1 MEKAAGNIDK
11 ALIGEVLK
19 EIVDDIRNGGMSA
32 RTRIGLMS
40 VGSEHIKGNDSGQSE
55 LVNGALKAMRQ
66 DRSIHVVMLGP
77 RKIEADQSI
86 DWIETEDCEADITA
100 AMNEAIESGKIEGAV
115 ALHYP
120 FPLGTATIGRIQ
132 TPAKGE
138 QMLVASTTGT
148 TSTERVEAMVKNTVC
163 AIAVAKAL
171 GIQQPT
177 VGVLNLD
184 GASSVTRILN
194 KLNDAG
200 YEINFGESMRKDG
213 GSLLRGNDLLT
224 GGVDV
229 CVTDTLTGNVLMK
242 LFSSWNSGGVYETTG
257 LGYGPSVGDGWSK
270 IISIISRASG
280 APVIANAL
288 SYTAEVARG
297 KLPELVR
304 LEFEKAKKAG
314 LLELMASTQ
323 PAASAVEATPPPPEP
338 TDEEIH
344 GVDVLSIDDATQT
357 LWSQNIYAEASMGCT
372 GPVVKVPGRLLEKAR
387 EVLASAGYL

>member
-1 MEKAAGNIDK
+1 MEKIAENIDK
-11 ALIGEVLK
+11 ALIGDVLK
-19 EIVDDIRNGGMSA
+19 EIVEDIRNGGIGS
-32 RTRIGLMS
+32 RTRVGLMS
-40 VGSEHIKGNDSGQSE
+40 VGSEHIKGDDSGQSE

-66 DRSIHVVMLGP
+66 DRSIQVVMIGP
-77 RKIEADQSI
+77 RRIETDQPI

-100 AMNEAIESGKIEGAV
+100 AMNEAIESGNIEGAV

-148 TSTERVEAMVKNTVC
+148 TSTERVEAMVKNTIC

-171 GIQQPT
+171 GISQPT

-184 GASSVTRILN
+184 GASSVNRILN
-194 KLNDAG
+194 KLKDAG
-200 YEINFGESMRKDG
+200 YEIRFGESMRKDG
-213 GSLLRGNDLLT
+213 GALLRGNDLLT
-224 GGVDV
+224 GGVDI

-242 LFSSWNSGGVYETTG
+242 LFSSWNSGGAYETAG
-257 LGYGPSVGDGWSK
+257 FGYGPSVGDGWNK

-304 LEFEKAKKAG
+304 SEFERAKKAG
-314 LLELMASTQ
+314 LLDLLADAQ
-323 PAASAVEATPPPPEP
+323 PTAASNETPPPPSEP

-344 GVDVLSIDDATQT
+344 GVDVLSIDDATRA
-357 LWSQNIYAEASMGCT
+357 LWSQDIYAEASMGCT